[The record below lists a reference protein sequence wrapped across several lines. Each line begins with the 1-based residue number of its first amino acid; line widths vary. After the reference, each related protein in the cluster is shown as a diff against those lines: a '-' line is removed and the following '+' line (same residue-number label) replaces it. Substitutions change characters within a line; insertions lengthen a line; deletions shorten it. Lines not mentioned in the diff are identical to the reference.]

1 MYRCITDVVG
11 LDVISSNP
19 YQTKAMESLK
29 KKTDKIDAK
38 ILADLLREDY
48 IIQCYTPNK
57 EVVGDKLVRYRQK
70 LVKFRTKLKN
80 SIHDNI
86 IAGWN

>member
-1 MYRCITDVVG
+1 MYRCITDVLG
-11 LDVISSNP
+11 HDIISSNP

-48 IIQCYTPNK
+48 II
-57 EVVGDKLVRYRQK
+57 
-70 LVKFRTKLKN
+70 
-80 SIHDNI
+80 
-86 IAGWN
+86 